1 MAAGPASAWTASN
14 WAIIFSDQ
22 KAHNTPTC
30 RTRFAWH
37 PLVWTGES
45 AKNEEKSEILQKH
58 GLRPPLFLFGNQT
71 LCFIR
76 PLLVCNQCV
85 NHPMP
90 SNAMCLP
97 FSMRFSIQFLATF
110 DLISVWFWL
119 RFSIRFLISFVNSG
133 QMVDCNH
140 FRNEKTGLTRS
151 LDRSRLAGV
160 RTRVDE
166 QSAVR

>member
-85 NHPMP
+85 DHPMP
-90 SNAMCLP
+90 CVYGSQYDFLRLLIW
-97 FSMRFSIQFLATF
+97 FRFDF
-110 DLISVWFWL
+110 DCVFRFGFWF
-119 RFSIRFLISFVNSG
+119 RSSIRAKWSIVIIF
-133 QMVDCNH
+133 
-140 FRNEKTGLTRS
+140 ETRKQD
-151 LDRSRLAGV
+151 LR
-160 RTRVDE
+160 
-166 QSAVR
+166 AVWTEVG